1 MDTIE
6 KVYCTGHDNND
17 ALVSALAS
25 KNNCDPMAMAAMMNQ
40 NDYMNNPFAYLIW
53 MIFAMRMWNNQ
64 DGNQGN
70 AIQSQLDAMRSQ
82 ISDNQNSS
90 LVMDAIRGNANAITQ
105 LASSL
110 NCDFNAL
117 NNAIC
122 CVRSGIQE
130 VAGNVNFSAERVIN
144 AINLGDANLTSALQ
158 NCCCQTQQNIIK
170 MGYENQLGQK
180 DIVNQMQTGFS
191 YTNTGLER
199 ATSNLGFQMSQDVK
213 QNYSVYIL
221 NKQDIT
227 ITDGKVIS
235 VGFPHLDLSTKPAM
249 GQSQMVVDVTIEANS
264 KTATY
269 SIPENLSV
277 TYAGD
282 VVLSTDKQ
290 GLIAEVEQMKNTAE
304 KILES
309 VPKQKEVVDKTI
321 VLLSELNPVYKE
333 KKETEQRFSKIEESI
348 SRMESTVNNFINS
361 FNNAKGNSNTA
372 Q

>member
-1 MDTIE
+1 MRTRVGLLSPLDGIYQGLRSNTLFRLNGTRIIPVLVPYCFTIE

-17 ALVSALAS
+17 ALVAALAS

-82 ISDNQNSS
+82 IADNQNSS

-199 ATSNLGFQMSQDVK
+199 ATSNLSFHMSQMACDLKTNANANTQRIVDVLNNHWQSDLQQRYNDARLELSQQK
-213 QNYSVYIL
+213 QN
-221 NKQDIT
+221 
-227 ITDGKVIS
+227 
-235 VGFPHLDLSTKPAM
+235 
-249 GQSQMVVDVTIEANS
+249 
-264 KTATY
+264 AT
-269 SIPENLSV
+269 
-277 TYAGD
+277 
-282 VVLSTDKQ
+282 
-290 GLIAEVEQMKNTAE
+290 LIAALKTTA
-304 KILES
+304 
-309 VPKQKEVVDKTI
+309 
-321 VLLSELNPVYKE
+321 
-333 KKETEQRFSKIEESI
+333 
-348 SRMESTVNNFINS
+348 
-361 FNNAKGNSNTA
+361 AA
-372 Q
+372 